1 MTLEDD
7 VVRLRPF
14 EEGDVPAIV
23 AACQDPEIPRWTA
36 VPSPYT
42 EADARAWLESDE
54 EESFAVVDRAS
65 DELLGSIG
73 VRHLDGGIGEVGYW
87 VKREARGRGVATR
100 ALGLVARWALVDK
113 GLGRF
118 QLRADVANE
127 ASQRVAEK
135 AGFVREGVLR
145 SSLVHRG
152 ERRDV
157 IMYSLVREDLRGH
170 PGPPPAFERTSKIP
184 ADGASNVARDA
195 GSEGR

>member
-42 EADARAWLESDE
+42 EADALAWLESDE
-54 EESFAVVDRAS
+54 EESFAVVDSAS
-65 DELLGSIG
+65 GELFGSIG
-73 VRHLDGGIGEVGYW
+73 VRYFEGGIGEVGYW

-100 ALGLVARWALVDK
+100 ALGLIARWALVDK

-127 ASQRVAEK
+127 GSQRVAMK

-145 SSLVHRG
+145 SALVHNG

-157 IMYSLVREDLRGH
+157 IMYSLVREDL
-170 PGPPPAFERTSKIP
+170 
-184 ADGASNVARDA
+184 
-195 GSEGR
+195 

>member
-65 DELLGSIG
+65 GELLGSIG
-73 VRHLDGGIGEVGYW
+73 VRYLDGGIGEVGYW
-87 VKREARGRGVATR
+87 VKQEARGRGVATR

-118 QLRADVANE
+118 QLRADIGE
-127 ASQRVAEK
+127 RTPRSGWPKRP
-135 AGFVREGVLR
+135 GSCGRESFGRR
-145 SSLVHRG
+145 SSTKARG
-152 ERRDV
+152 
-157 IMYSLVREDLRGH
+157 
-170 PGPPPAFERTSKIP
+170 AT
-184 ADGASNVARDA
+184 
-195 GSEGR
+195 